1 MKGLC
6 GILRQMG
13 LLQYHGDVKNYRM
26 SGPDKSYSQEPR
38 MLQVV
43 WIEDRGPDRM
53 MNSQWTPKTHV
64 CPVSCLLSPGKSPK
78 I

>member
-1 MKGLC
+1 MQPQGGRKTPGMKGRC
-6 GILRQMG
+6 GILRQVD

-26 SGPDKSYSQEPR
+26 SGPDKSYLQEPR

-53 MNSQWTPKTHV
+53 MDSQ
-64 CPVSCLLSPGKSPK
+64 
-78 I
+78 